1 MRKPAILGLAPVLAL
16 IAVTSARAEEPVD
29 VTTLMEDTCAH
40 CHGET
45 GDASSR
51 MYPRLAAQNRDY
63 LEKQLRNFRD
73 GTRVSDIMNGMA
85 EGLTDAQIAALADFF
100 SAQPAEK
107 HRVRTS
113 KRALEAVG
121 YYIYHEGN
129 EYTQIPPCKDCHG
142 EFAAGDE
149 NLPRL
154 AGQHRHYVLEQLMA
168 FEDRSRTNDNAI
180 MHSVAKNLTE
190 LEMNAVALYVSG
202 LVEQDGAGQD

>member
-1 MRKPAILGLAPVLAL
+1 MHKAAILAAGLVAA
-16 IAVTSARAEEPVD
+16 TSAQAEDGVD
-29 VTTLMEDTCAH
+29 ITTVMQDTCSH
-40 CHGET
+40 CHGDT

-51 MYPRLAAQNRDY
+51 IYPRLAAQNRDY

-73 GTRVSDIMNGMA
+73 GTRVSEIMNGMA
-85 EGLTDAQIAALADFF
+85 EALTDAQIAALADFF

-113 KRALEAVG
+113 NRALEAVG

-129 EYTQIPPCKDCHG
+129 EYSQIPPCADCHG

-154 AGQHRHYVLEQLMA
+154 AGQHRHYVVEQLIA
-168 FEDRSRTNDNAI
+168 FESRARTNDNAI

-190 LEMNAVALYVSG
+190 LEINAVALYVSG
-202 LVEQDGAGQD
+202 LVEEGDAPGN

>member
-1 MRKPAILGLAPVLAL
+1 MRLMPLATASLLATL
-16 IAVTSARAEEPVD
+16 AVNAPIWAENED
-29 VTTLMEDTCAH
+29 ITTLIQDICAH

-51 MYPRLAAQNRDY
+51 TYPRLAAQNREY
-63 LEKQLRNFRD
+63 LQKQLRNFRD

-85 EGLTDAQIAALADFF
+85 EPLSDGQIAALAEFF

-107 HRVRTS
+107 HRVRSS
-113 KRALEAVG
+113 KKSLAAVG
-121 YYIYHEGN
+121 AYIYHEGN
-129 EYTQIPPCKDCHG
+129 EYTQIPPCADCHG

-154 AGQHRHYVLEQLMA
+154 AGQHRHYVLEQLQA
-168 FEDRSRTNDNAI
+168 FESGTRTNDHAI
-180 MHSVAKNLTE
+180 MHSIAKNLTE

-202 LVEQDGAGQD
+202 LVEE

>member
-1 MRKPAILGLAPVLAL
+1 MRQISLAAASL
-16 IAVTSARAEEPVD
+16 IASFALVGHALAD
-29 VTTLMEDTCAH
+29 ADDIATLMQDTCAH

-51 MYPRLAAQNRDY
+51 TYPRLAAQNRAY

-85 EGLTDAQIAALADFF
+85 EPLTDGQIVALAEFF
-100 SAQPAEK
+100 SAQPAQK
-107 HRVRTS
+107 HRVRSS
-113 KRALEAVG
+113 KQSLAAVG
-121 YYIYHEGN
+121 AYIYHEGN
-129 EYTQIPPCKDCHG
+129 EFTQIPPCADCHG

-154 AGQHRHYVLEQLMA
+154 AGQHRHYVLEQLQA
-168 FEDRSRTNDNAI
+168 FESGTRTNDHAI
-180 MHSVAKNLTE
+180 MHSIAKNLTE

-202 LVEQDGAGQD
+202 LGEE

>member
-1 MRKPAILGLAPVLAL
+1 MRKAAILGVVPVLTLVMTTVAW
-16 IAVTSARAEEPVD
+16 AEDPVD
-29 VTTLMEDTCAH
+29 VTTLMADTCAH

-73 GTRVSDIMNGMA
+73 GARVSDIMNGMA
-85 EGLTDAQIAALADFF
+85 EALTDAQIAALAEFY
-100 SAQPAEK
+100 STQPAEK

-142 EFAAGDE
+142 EFAGGDE

-154 AGQHRHYVLEQLMA
+154 AGQHRHYVVEQLMA
-168 FEDRSRTNDNAI
+168 FEDRTRTNDSAI

-190 LEMNAVALYVSG
+190 LEINAVALYVSG
-202 LVEQDGAGQD
+202 LVEEAGPAGE

>member
-1 MRKPAILGLAPVLAL
+1 MRQISIVAASLITSFTLACHALAEGED
-16 IAVTSARAEEPVD
+16 IA
-29 VTTLMEDTCAH
+29 TLLRDTCSH

-51 MYPRLAAQNRDY
+51 TYPRLAAQNRAY

-85 EGLTDAQIAALADFF
+85 EPLNDDQIVALAEFF

-107 HRVRTS
+107 HRVRSS
-113 KRALEAVG
+113 KKSLAAVG
-121 YYIYHEGN
+121 AYIYHEGN
-129 EYTQIPPCKDCHG
+129 EYTQIPPCADCHG
-142 EFAAGDE
+142 AFAAGDE

-154 AGQHRHYVLEQLMA
+154 AGQHRHYVQEQLQA
-168 FEDRSRTNDNAI
+168 FESGTRTNDHAI
-180 MHSVAKNLTE
+180 MHSIAKNLTE

-202 LVEQDGAGQD
+202 LVEE

>member
-1 MRKPAILGLAPVLAL
+1 MHKVAILLAVL
-16 IAVTSARAEEPVD
+16 IAATTARAQGGVD
-29 VTTLMEDTCAH
+29 LSALMQDTCSH
-40 CHGET
+40 CHGDT

-73 GTRVSDIMNGMA
+73 GSRMSDIMNGMA
-85 EGLTDAQIAALADFF
+85 AALTDAQIVALAEFY

-121 YYIYHEGN
+121 SYIYHEGN
-129 EYTQIPPCKDCHG
+129 EYTQIPPCADCHG

-154 AGQHRHYVLEQLMA
+154 AGQHRHYVVEQLMA
-168 FEDRSRTNDNAI
+168 FENRSRTNDNAI
-180 MHSVAKNLTE
+180 MHSIAKNLTE
-190 LEMNAVALYVSG
+190 LEINAVALYVSG
-202 LVEQDGAGQD
+202 LVEEGGAEGN